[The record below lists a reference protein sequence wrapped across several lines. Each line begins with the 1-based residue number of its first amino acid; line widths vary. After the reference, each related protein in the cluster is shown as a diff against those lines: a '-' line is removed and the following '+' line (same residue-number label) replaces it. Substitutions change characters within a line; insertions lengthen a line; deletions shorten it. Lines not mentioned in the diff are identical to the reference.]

1 MFKNVSLL
9 EVREKT
15 KRSNAVIN
23 NRIHWFSS
31 KLSIYFSYFFINIG
45 LSADRI
51 TNLFL
56 LTGVVGAIYVNYPV
70 ISYLLWRL
78 HIILDMSDGDVAR
91 FNQSFSIRG
100 KYWDRINHSLINP
113 GYCFFVGLN
122 FYNKYDYDLF
132 LYLGVMMM
140 FLQSFVINS
149 KYFIES
155 DYSAINLRFSNNL
168 IISRLKNIII
178 DMIGM
183 EGLLFTLVLFAEY
196 HTQQTSLFVMSS
208 YIVLFLCSG
217 LFQVYKRSF

>member
-1 MFKNVSLL
+1 
-9 EVREKT
+9 
-15 KRSNAVIN
+15 
-23 NRIHWFSS
+23 
-31 KLSIYFSYFFINIG
+31 
-45 LSADRI
+45 
-51 TNLFL
+51 
-56 LTGVVGAIYVNYPV
+56 
-70 ISYLLWRL
+70 
-78 HIILDMSDGDVAR
+78 MSDGDVAR